1 MSIVERALKKIQ
13 AAGPAGS
20 TPIFGRLVDA
30 AARTEGVAVAQPP
43 APARII
49 SINQGALR
57 AAGLLPPEHQERV
70 IASQYRQIKRPLVDN
85 ALGRTKPALP
95 HGRFIMVSSAVPGEG
110 KTFTSVNLAFSMA
123 RERDLH
129 VLLIDGDVVKPQ
141 VSRMFGI
148 EQERGLLDSL
158 ADTSIDI
165 ERLIL
170 ATDVPNLAVLP
181 AGTRTDQAT
190 ELLAS
195 SRMATL
201 LTELARRDP
210 SRLILFDSS
219 PLLLTTESRALTT
232 IAGQIVIVVRAG
244 HTPQEVVLNA
254 LSYLPENAHAYLILN
269 QSVSEGESSSPY
281 YGYGYGAPADGAGAP

>member
-1 MSIVERALKKIQ
+1 MSIVERALRKMQ
-13 AAGPAGS
+13 SGASEAS
-20 TPIFGRLVDA
+20 TPIFGRLVE
-30 AARTEGVAVAQPP
+30 AARTEAVAQP
-43 APARII
+43 AASSRII

-57 AAGLLPPEHQERV
+57 TAGLLPPAHQERA

-85 ALGRTKPALP
+85 ALGRGKPALP

-123 RERDLH
+123 RERDLR
-129 VLLIDGDVVKPQ
+129 VVLIDGDVVKPQ

-148 EQERGLLDSL
+148 EEERGLLDAL
-158 ADTSIDI
+158 ADSGTDA

-170 ATDVPNLAVLP
+170 STDIPNLSVLP

-195 SRMATL
+195 SRMATVL
-201 LTELARRDP
+201 NDLARRDP

-219 PLLLTTESRALTT
+219 PLLLTTESRALTS
-232 IAGQIVIVVRAG
+232 IAGQIVVVVRAG
-244 HTPQEVVLNA
+244 HTPQEVVLDA
-254 LSYLPENAHAYLILN
+254 LSYLPENAHAFLILN
-269 QSVSEGESSSPY
+269 QSVEAGESGSHY
-281 YGYGYGAPADGAGAP
+281 YGYSYGTPADGAGNG